1 MIKQG
6 ELRLVSL
13 VLQKPNEDF
22 SKNQQ
27 YRMFTYTSKN
37 EFYVIDLTKD
47 SKN

>member
-13 VLQKPNEDF
+13 VLQKPNEQF
-22 SKNQQ
+22 SKSSS

-37 EFYVIDLTKD
+37 EFYVVDLFKD
-47 SKN
+47 KK